1 MKNKWLI
8 GVIVIVVFG
17 GFAAYSFQA
26 SLSPYVSFNEAA
38 QKNSQVQVLGYLVE
52 QNQIKYDTD
61 TGVLEFYVADDQGS
75 VALVHYRGIEP
86 DGFSESENLV
96 VVGQYTDGVFQAEKI
111 LVKCPSK
118 YEKAEVNQ

>member
-8 GVIVIVVFG
+8 GIAVILVFG

-38 QKNSQVQVLGYLVE
+38 QKDSQVQVLGYLVE
-52 QNQIKYDTD
+52 QDQIKYDAD
-61 TGVLEFYVADDQGS
+61 AGVLEFYVADDQGS
-75 VALVHYRGIEP
+75 VALVHYSGIEP
-86 DGFSESENLV
+86 DNFTESENLV
-96 VVGQYTDGVFQAEKI
+96 VVGQYNDGVFKAEKL

-118 YEKAEVNQ
+118 YENAEVD